1 MSEEIKHE
9 AGLPCKTNSRHSI
22 GAVLT
27 NLTITEP
34 KSRSPGDQPLRGG
47 PLSGWNF
54 PNLPED
60 KGSPEA
66 LVKNTNSC
74 THPLQQIWARPW
86 ELVPP
91 LPTGAPGWAGS
102 LSGKQ
107 QPQVILKP
115 EI

>member
-86 ELVPP
+86 ELVPTP
-91 LPTGAPGWAGS
+91 
-102 LSGKQ
+102 
-107 QPQVILKP
+107 PQVPLGGLGVCQVNNSP
-115 EI
+115 R